1 MSTSELKTCF
11 FSIDN
16 IKLSSTKEIGE
27 CDIVS
32 EPDYWERSFMA
43 GSTKLYI
50 LSVLSKGPL
59 HGYGVLKE
67 IKDKSEGCCTITP
80 GTIYPVLRELE
91 RDGFIV
97 SSRAVTGG
105 RIRVTYELTD
115 RGKQV
120 LEAGLVKWG
129 SHIEGAKKILGL

>member
-1 MSTSELKTCF
+1 MSKTEPKF
-11 FSIDN
+11 RFSSRDSV
-16 IKLSSTKEIGE
+16 KLSSAQEYAEDG
-27 CDIVS
+27 IVS
-32 EPDYWERSFMA
+32 ESDYWERSFMS

-97 SSRAVTGG
+97 SSEAVSGG
-105 RIRVTYELTD
+105 RTRITYELTG

-129 SHIEGAKKILGL
+129 SQIEGAKKILGL

>member
-1 MSTSELKTCF
+1 MSTSRLKTG
-11 FSIDN
+11 FSSGDN
-16 IKLSSTKEIGE
+16 IKLYSTEEIGE
-27 CDIVS
+27 SGILS

-50 LSVLSKGPL
+50 LSVLNKGPL

-67 IKDKSEGCCTITP
+67 IKDKSDGCCTITP

-97 SSRAVTGG
+97 SSKAMMGG
-105 RIRVTYELTD
+105 RTRITYELTE

-120 LEAGLVKWG
+120 LDAGLAKWE

>member
-1 MSTSELKTCF
+1 MSTSGLKTR
-11 FSIDN
+11 FSDRDN
-16 IKLSSTKEIGE
+16 IKLYSTEEIGE
-27 CDIVS
+27 SDIMS

-50 LSVLSKGPL
+50 LSVLNKGPL

-67 IKDKSEGCCTITP
+67 IKDKSDGCCTITP

-97 SSRAVTGG
+97 SSKAMTSG
-105 RIRVTYELTD
+105 RTRITYELTS

-120 LEAGLVKWG
+120 LDAGLIKWE

>member
-1 MSTSELKTCF
+1 MSKSGF
-11 FSIDN
+11 MDRFSSMDSV
-16 IKLSSTKEIGE
+16 KLSSVEEYDEGGP
-27 CDIVS
+27 VS
-32 EPDYWERSFMA
+32 ESDYWERSFMS

-97 SSRAVTGG
+97 SSEAVTGG
-105 RIRVTYELTD
+105 RIRITYELTE

>member
-1 MSTSELKTCF
+1 MSTSGLKISF
-11 FSIDN
+11 ADKDN
-16 IKLSSTKEIGE
+16 IKLYSTEEIGE
-27 CDIVS
+27 SVILS

-67 IKDKSEGCCTITP
+67 IKDKSDGCCTITP

-97 SSRAVTGG
+97 SSKAMTSG
-105 RIRVTYELTD
+105 RTRITYELTS

-120 LEAGLVKWG
+120 LEAGLAKWE

>member
-1 MSTSELKTCF
+1 MSTSGLKTR
-11 FSIDN
+11 FSDRDN
-16 IKLSSTKEIGE
+16 IKLYSTEEIGE
-27 CDIVS
+27 SDIMS

-67 IKDKSEGCCTITP
+67 IKDKSDGCCTITP

-97 SSRAVTGG
+97 SSKAMTSG
-105 RIRVTYELTD
+105 RTRITYELTS

-120 LEAGLVKWG
+120 LDAGLIKWE

>member
-1 MSTSELKTCF
+1 MSTSGLKTGL
-11 FSIDN
+11 SLRDN
-16 IKLSSTKEIGE
+16 IKLYLAEEVGE
-27 CDIVS
+27 SEVLS

-50 LSVLSKGPL
+50 LSVLGKGPL

-67 IKDKSEGCCTITP
+67 IKDKSDGCCTITP

-97 SSRAVTGG
+97 SSKAMMGG
-105 RIRVTYELTD
+105 RTRITYELTE

-120 LEAGLVKWG
+120 LDAGLAKWE

>member
-1 MSTSELKTCF
+1 MDSV
-11 FSIDN
+11 
-16 IKLSSTKEIGE
+16 KLSSIEEYVVGGT
-27 CDIVS
+27 VS
-32 EPDYWERSFMA
+32 ESDYWERSFMA

-67 IKDKSEGCCTITP
+67 IKDKSDGCCTITP

-91 RDGFIV
+91 SDGFIV
-97 SSRAVTGG
+97 SSKAVTGG
-105 RIRVTYELTD
+105 RIRITYELTE

-120 LEAGLVKWG
+120 LEAGLIKWG

>member
-1 MSTSELKTCF
+1 MRDGVMHHMDSV
-11 FSIDN
+11 
-16 IKLSSTKEIGE
+16 KLSSMGDYAVGGT
-27 CDIVS
+27 VS
-32 EPDYWERSFMA
+32 EADYWERSFMA

-50 LSVLSKGPL
+50 LSVLSKSPL
-59 HGYGVLKE
+59 HGYGVVKE

-91 RDGFIV
+91 KDGFIV
-97 SSRAVTGG
+97 SSTAVTGG
-105 RIRVTYELTD
+105 RTRITYELTE

-120 LEAGLVKWG
+120 LDSGLVKWG

>member
-1 MSTSELKTCF
+1 MDSV
-11 FSIDN
+11 
-16 IKLSSTKEIGE
+16 KLSSVEEYDEGGT
-27 CDIVS
+27 VS
-32 EPDYWERSFMA
+32 ESDYCERSFMS

-97 SSRAVTGG
+97 SSEAVSGG
-105 RIRVTYELTD
+105 RIRITYELTE

>member
-1 MSTSELKTCF
+1 MSTSGLKTR
-11 FSIDN
+11 FSDRDN
-16 IKLSSTKEIGE
+16 IKLYSTEEIGE
-27 CDIVS
+27 SDILS

-67 IKDKSEGCCTITP
+67 IKDKSDGCCTITP

-97 SSRAVTGG
+97 SSKAMTGG
-105 RIRVTYELTD
+105 RIRITYELTS

-120 LEAGLVKWG
+120 LDAGLIKWE

>member
-1 MSTSELKTCF
+1 MLTSGLKAS
-11 FSIDN
+11 FSDRDN
-16 IKLSSTKEIGE
+16 IKLYSTEEIGE
-27 CDIVS
+27 SDILS

-67 IKDKSEGCCTITP
+67 IKDKSDGCCTITP

-97 SSRAVTGG
+97 SSKAMTGG
-105 RIRVTYELTD
+105 RTRITYELTD

-120 LEAGLVKWG
+120 LDAGLAKWE

>member
-1 MSTSELKTCF
+1 MSSSCLKASRS
-11 FSIDN
+11 SIDSV
-16 IKLSSTKEIGE
+16 KLSSIEEYGE
-27 CDIVS
+27 VGSVS

-50 LSVLSKGPL
+50 LSVLSKGGL

-97 SSRAVTGG
+97 SSKAVIGG
-105 RIRVTYELTD
+105 RIRITYKLTE
-115 RGKQV
+115 RGKLV
-120 LEAGLVKWG
+120 LEAGLIKWG
-129 SHIEGAKKILGL
+129 NHIEGAKKILGL